1 MGNDEDRRPEWVDG
15 NNPENY
21 TTNIAKGVNKK
32 NSINKTIKIKK
43 KGLSVEQLFEGILN
57 KNKMIIGRAIT
68 LIESNSEIHREKAK
82 TLLKR
87 ILPYSGKSIRVGV
100 SGVPGAGKSTLI
112 ESFGLYLISKGL
124 KVAVLAVD
132 PSSSRFGGSILGDKT
147 RMEELAKNENSF
159 IRPSPS
165 GGSLGGVTRKTR
177 ESILICEAA
186 GYDVILVETVGVG
199 QNEIAVRE
207 MVDFFLLLMISGAG
221 DELQGIKKGVIE
233 IADAL
238 IINKADGD
246 NIEKAKLA
254 ASEYKQAFKYLENA
268 TDGWETKVKICSA
281 LTGIGISEIWDMIKE
296 FKDNTERS
304 RIFEK
309 RRMEQNYSWVKA
321 MTESRIL
328 EHFYNNSDI
337 AKLMSK
343 IKNEII
349 KGEILPTEASDLLIK
364 KYLQIN
370 K

>member
-1 MGNDEDRRPEWVDG
+1 MGNNKDIRPEWVDE

-21 TTNIAKGVNKK
+21 TTNIAKGVEEKD
-32 NSINKTIKIKK
+32 SINKTRKNKK
-43 KGLSVEQLFEGILN
+43 RELTLEEIFKGVLN
-57 KNKMIIGRAIT
+57 KNKMILGRAIT
-68 LIESNSEIHREKAK
+68 LIESNNEIHRNKA
-82 TLLKR
+82 TSLLKKL
-87 ILPYSGKSIRVGV
+87 LPYTGKTVRIGI

-177 ESILICEAA
+177 ESILLCEAA
-186 GYDVILVETVGVG
+186 GFDVILVETVGVG

-207 MVDFFLLLMISGAG
+207 MVDFFLLILISGAG

-238 IINKADGD
+238 VINKADGN

-254 ASEYKQAFKYLENA
+254 ASEYRQAFKYLENA
-268 TDGWETKVKICSA
+268 TEGWETKVKTCSA
-281 LTGIGISEIWDMIKE
+281 LNGDGIPEIWDMINE
-296 FKDNTERS
+296 FKEITKKS
-304 RIFEK
+304 GIFDK
-309 RRMEQNYSWVKA
+309 RRREQNYSWVKA
-321 MTESRIL
+321 MTENRIL
-328 EHFYNNSDI
+328 EHFYNNSRI
-337 AKLMSK
+337 AELMSK
-343 IKNEII
+343 IEKEII
-349 KGEILPTEASDLLIK
+349 NGKILPTEASDLLIK
-364 KYLQIN
+364 KYLYD
-370 K
+370 